1 VVKLS
6 IVRLCAGVFCAPCF
20 LVSIGFYTTRKLAFS
35 NQFRDRKI
43 SVALETEL
51 ETKISCVKVKKN
63 PVAKSVAM

>member
-1 VVKLS
+1 MLFYKLKLVK
-6 IVRLCAGVFCAPCF
+6 IVF
-20 LVSIGFYTTRKLAFS
+20 LYVTTRKLAFS